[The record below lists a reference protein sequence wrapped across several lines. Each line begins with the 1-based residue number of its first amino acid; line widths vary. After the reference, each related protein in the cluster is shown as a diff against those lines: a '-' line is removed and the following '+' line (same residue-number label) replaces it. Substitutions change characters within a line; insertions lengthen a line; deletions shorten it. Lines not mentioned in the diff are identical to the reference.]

1 MKFEKLSQVKKLLF
15 GNCENVTRMPHKPNL
30 KSFFNQE
37 FFSSRIYNC
46 DAFELKFAELTPA
59 ELLLFVNC
67 RNASR
72 RKLHYFNND
81 RTKKNSPSNDNSLLA
96 KSGQTCLEYGFL
108 KVFGRVKL
116 ARLEIFLYSVAVLRN
131 DQVPFSSLLIQH
143 LKNQG
148 VNRFS
153 VREQMFIFAAPLI

>member
-1 MKFEKLSQVKKLLF
+1 M
-15 GNCENVTRMPHKPNL
+15 T
-30 KSFFNQE
+30 KS
-37 FFSSRIYNC
+37 
-46 DAFELKFAELTPA
+46 
-59 ELLLFVNC
+59 
-67 RNASR
+67 
-72 RKLHYFNND
+72 
-81 RTKKNSPSNDNSLLA
+81 NSLLV

-108 KVFGRVKL
+108 KVFGWVEL
-116 ARLEIFLYSVAVLRN
+116 ARLDIFLCSGAVLRN